1 MNSTDGYF
9 DVTANRTK
17 IVTVPDG
24 YEVRLHKIGSS
35 EDIFPDGLSTKDIKD
50 LNNTLV
56 VDLSTPGT
64 IDLKGTLLSNGQ
76 PLLTMDGVDTEI
88 DKKITALNLSGT
100 YATKAALTTVETTA
114 NAAAPQSTTYTKT
127 ECDNKFTQTAW
138 VNSQIDAKIA
148 EQNIPTTYA
157 TITSLNAVKA
167 TADAAAPQSTTYT
180 KTECDNKYAPKST
193 TYTKTEVD
201 TSLNSKANSADVYT
215 KTECDGKFATV
226 ASLNVVKTTADNA
239 APQSTTYTKTESD
252 GKYATKTEVT
262 AIKTTADAAAPQ
274 ATTYTKTEVDTSL
287 SSKANSADVYTKTE
301 SDNKYAT
308 KTEVTAIKTTADAAA
323 PQSTTYTK
331 VECDGKFAL
340 LTTAYTK
347 NESDNKYA
355 LKTDQSITST
365 SDKVQICN
373 TSQQVADA
381 SAVTVVNG
389 GLIFQTDG
397 KVFIGVNGAWVQLG
411 VPIS

>member
-1 MNSTDGYF
+1 M
-9 DVTANRTK
+9 
-17 IVTVPDG
+17 TVPDG

-127 ECDNKFTQTAW
+127 ECNGKFAQIAW

-148 EQNIPTTYA
+148 KQNIPTTYA
-157 TITSLNAVKA
+157 TITSLDAVKA

-180 KTECDNKYAPKST
+180 K
-193 TYTKTEVD
+193 
-201 TSLNSKANSADVYT
+201 
-215 KTECDGKFATV
+215 
-226 ASLNVVKTTADNA
+226 
-239 APQSTTYTKTESD
+239 
-252 GKYATKTEVT
+252 
-262 AIKTTADAAAPQ
+262 I
-274 ATTYTKTEVDTSL
+274 
-287 SSKANSADVYTKTE
+287 
-301 SDNKYAT
+301 
-308 KTEVTAIKTTADAAA
+308 
-323 PQSTTYTK
+323 
-331 VECDGKFAL
+331 
-340 LTTAYTK
+340 
-347 NESDNKYA
+347 ESDNKYA

-397 KVFIGVNGAWVQLG
+397 KVFIGVNDTWVQLG
-411 VPIS
+411 GPIS

>member
-35 EDIFPDGLSTKDIKD
+35 EDIFPNGLSTKDIKD

-201 TSLNSKANSADVYT
+201 TSLSSKANSADVYI
-215 KTECDGKFATV
+215 
-226 ASLNVVKTTADNA
+226 
-239 APQSTTYTKTESD
+239 KTESD
-252 GKYATKTEVT
+252 NKYATKTEVT

-274 ATTYTKTEVDTSL
+274 ATTYTKTE
-287 SSKANSADVYTKTE
+287 
-301 SDNKYAT
+301 
-308 KTEVTAIKTTADAAA
+308 
-323 PQSTTYTK
+323 
-331 VECDGKFAL
+331 CDGKFAL

-347 NESDNKYA
+347 IESDNKYA

-373 TSQQVADA
+373 TSQQVANA

-397 KVFIGVNGAWVQLG
+397 KVFIGVNNTWVQLG

>member
-1 MNSTDGYF
+1 MNSIDGYF

-127 ECDNKFTQTAW
+127 ECDGKFAQIAW

-148 EQNIPTTYA
+148 KQNIPTTYA
-157 TITSLNAVKA
+157 TITSLNVVKA

-180 KTECDNKYAPKST
+180 KTECD
-193 TYTKTEVD
+193 D
-201 TSLNSKANSADVYT
+201 
-215 KTECDGKFATV
+215 
-226 ASLNVVKTTADNA
+226 
-239 APQSTTYTKTESD
+239 
-252 GKYATKTEVT
+252 KYATKTEVT

-274 ATTYTKTEVDTSL
+274 ATTYTKTEC
-287 SSKANSADVYTKTE
+287 N
-301 SDNKYAT
+301 
-308 KTEVTAIKTTADAAA
+308 
-323 PQSTTYTK
+323 
-331 VECDGKFAL
+331 GKFAL
-340 LTTAYTK
+340 LTTTYTK
-347 NESDNKYA
+347 TESDNKYA

-373 TSQQVADA
+373 TSQQVAEA

-411 VPIS
+411 ASIS

>member
-35 EDIFPDGLSTKDIKD
+35 EDIFPNGLSTKDIKD

-201 TSLNSKANSADVYT
+201 TSL
-215 KTECDGKFATV
+215 
-226 ASLNVVKTTADNA
+226 
-239 APQSTTYTKTESD
+239 
-252 GKYATKTEVT
+252 
-262 AIKTTADAAAPQ
+262 
-274 ATTYTKTEVDTSL
+274 

-323 PQSTTYTK
+323 PQATTYTK
-331 VECDGKFAL
+331 TECDGKFAL

-347 NESDNKYA
+347 TESDNKYA

-397 KVFIGVNGAWVQLG
+397 KVFIGVNDTWVQLG
-411 VPIS
+411 IPIS

>member
-76 PLLTMDGVDTEI
+76 PLPTMDGVDTEI

-114 NAAAPQSTTYTKT
+114 N
-127 ECDNKFTQTAW
+127 
-138 VNSQIDAKIA
+138 
-148 EQNIPTTYA
+148 
-157 TITSLNAVKA
+157 
-167 TADAAAPQSTTYT
+167 AAAPQSTTYT

-274 ATTYTKTEVDTSL
+274 ATTYTKTE
-287 SSKANSADVYTKTE
+287 
-301 SDNKYAT
+301 
-308 KTEVTAIKTTADAAA
+308 
-323 PQSTTYTK
+323 
-331 VECDGKFAL
+331 CDGKFAL

-347 NESDNKYA
+347 AESDNKYA

-373 TSQQVADA
+373 TSQQVANA
-381 SAVTVVNG
+381 SAITVVNG

-397 KVFIGVNGAWVQLG
+397 KVFIGVNDTWVQLG

>member
-35 EDIFPDGLSTKDIKD
+35 EDIFPNGLSTKDIKD

-201 TSLNSKANSADVYT
+201 TSLSSKANSADVYT
-215 KTECDGKFATV
+215 KTG
-226 ASLNVVKTTADNA
+226 SDN
-239 APQSTTYTKTESD
+239 
-252 GKYATKTEVT
+252 KYATKTEVT

-274 ATTYTKTEVDTSL
+274 ATTYTKTE
-287 SSKANSADVYTKTE
+287 
-301 SDNKYAT
+301 
-308 KTEVTAIKTTADAAA
+308 
-323 PQSTTYTK
+323 
-331 VECDGKFAL
+331 CDDKFAL

-347 NESDNKYA
+347 TESDNKYA

-373 TSQQVADA
+373 TSQQVANA

-397 KVFIGVNGAWVQLG
+397 KVFIGVNDTWVQLG

>member
-76 PLLTMDGVDTEI
+76 PLPTMDGVDTEI

-114 NAAAPQSTTYTKT
+114 N
-127 ECDNKFTQTAW
+127 
-138 VNSQIDAKIA
+138 
-148 EQNIPTTYA
+148 
-157 TITSLNAVKA
+157 
-167 TADAAAPQSTTYT
+167 AAAPQSTTYT

-239 APQSTTYTKTESD
+239 APQSTTYTKTEVD
-252 GKYATKTEVT
+252 DTFATKASIPTALPNPGALTIKYNGTTVFTYDGSEAETGNFTVT
-262 AIKTTADAAAPQ
+262 PETIPGSTDSGFSTLKEELNDKLTASNALVFS
-274 ATTYTKTEVDTSL
+274 ATNILECP
-287 SSKANSADVYTKTE
+287 ADK
-301 SDNKYAT
+301 K
-308 KTEVTAIKTTADAAA
+308 
-323 PQSTTYTK
+323 
-331 VECDGKFAL
+331 
-340 LTTAYTK
+340 
-347 NESDNKYA
+347 
-355 LKTDQSITST
+355 
-365 SDKVQICN
+365 
-373 TSQQVADA
+373 VADE
-381 SAVTVVNG
+381 SAVSVVNG
-389 GLIFQTDG
+389 GFIFKTTG
-397 KVFIGVNGAWVQLG
+397 EVYLGVNSAWVQLG
-411 VPIS
+411 VAIS

>member
-35 EDIFPDGLSTKDIKD
+35 EDIFPNGLSTKDIKD

-201 TSLNSKANSADVYT
+201 TSL
-215 KTECDGKFATV
+215 
-226 ASLNVVKTTADNA
+226 
-239 APQSTTYTKTESD
+239 
-252 GKYATKTEVT
+252 
-262 AIKTTADAAAPQ
+262 
-274 ATTYTKTEVDTSL
+274 

-323 PQSTTYTK
+323 PQATTYTKTECDNKYAPKSTTYTK
-331 VECDGKFAL
+331 
-340 LTTAYTK
+340 T
-347 NESDNKYA
+347 ESDNKYA

-397 KVFIGVNGAWVQLG
+397 KVFIGVNGTWVQLG

>member
-76 PLLTMDGVDTEI
+76 PLPTMDGVDTEI
-88 DKKITALNLSGT
+88 DRKITALNLSGT
-100 YATKAALTTVETTA
+100 YATKAALMTVETTA

-127 ECDNKFTQTAW
+127 
-138 VNSQIDAKIA
+138 
-148 EQNIPTTYA
+148 
-157 TITSLNAVKA
+157 
-167 TADAAAPQSTTYT
+167 
-180 KTECDNKYAPKST
+180 
-193 TYTKTEVD
+193 
-201 TSLNSKANSADVYT
+201 
-215 KTECDGKFATV
+215 
-226 ASLNVVKTTADNA
+226 
-239 APQSTTYTKTESD
+239 
-252 GKYATKTEVT
+252 
-262 AIKTTADAAAPQ
+262 
-274 ATTYTKTEVDTSL
+274 
-287 SSKANSADVYTKTE
+287 
-301 SDNKYAT
+301 
-308 KTEVTAIKTTADAAA
+308 
-323 PQSTTYTK
+323 
-331 VECDGKFAL
+331 
-340 LTTAYTK
+340 
-347 NESDNKYA
+347 ESDNKYA

-373 TSQQVADA
+373 TSQQVANA

-397 KVFIGVNGAWVQLG
+397 KVFIGVDDTWVQLG

>member
-9 DVTANRTK
+9 DVTANKTK

-24 YEVRLHKIGSS
+24 YKIRFHKTGSS
-35 EDIFPDGLSTKDIKD
+35 ENIFPDGLSTKDIKD

-127 ECDNKFTQTAW
+127 ESDN
-138 VNSQIDAKIA
+138 
-148 EQNIPTTYA
+148 
-157 TITSLNAVKA
+157 
-167 TADAAAPQSTTYT
+167 
-180 KTECDNKYAPKST
+180 
-193 TYTKTEVD
+193 
-201 TSLNSKANSADVYT
+201 
-215 KTECDGKFATV
+215 
-226 ASLNVVKTTADNA
+226 
-239 APQSTTYTKTESD
+239 
-252 GKYATKTEVT
+252 KYATKTEVT

-274 ATTYTKTEVDTSL
+274 ATTYTKTE
-287 SSKANSADVYTKTE
+287 
-301 SDNKYAT
+301 
-308 KTEVTAIKTTADAAA
+308 
-323 PQSTTYTK
+323 
-331 VECDGKFAL
+331 CDGKFAL

-347 NESDNKYA
+347 TESDNKYA

-373 TSQQVADA
+373 TSQQVANA

-397 KVFIGVNGAWVQLG
+397 KVFIGVNDTWVQLG

>member
-9 DVTANRTK
+9 DATANRTK

-35 EDIFPDGLSTKDIKD
+35 EDIFPNGLSTKDIKD

-114 NAAAPQSTTYTKT
+114 NAAAPQSTTY
-127 ECDNKFTQTAW
+127 A
-138 VNSQIDAKIA
+138 
-148 EQNIPTTYA
+148 
-157 TITSLNAVKA
+157 
-167 TADAAAPQSTTYT
+167 
-180 KTECDNKYAPKST
+180 KTECDNKYAPKS
-193 TYTKTEVD
+193 
-201 TSLNSKANSADVYT
+201 
-215 KTECDGKFATV
+215 
-226 ASLNVVKTTADNA
+226 
-239 APQSTTYTKTESD
+239 
-252 GKYATKTEVT
+252 
-262 AIKTTADAAAPQ
+262 
-274 ATTYTKTEVDTSL
+274 TTYTKTEVDTSL

-308 KTEVTAIKTTADAAA
+308 KTEVTAIKTTANAAA
-323 PQSTTYTK
+323 PQATTYTK
-331 VECDGKFAL
+331 TECDGKFAL

-347 NESDNKYA
+347 TESDNKYA

-373 TSQQVADA
+373 TSQQVANA

-397 KVFIGVNGAWVQLG
+397 KVFIGVNDTWVQLG

>member
-76 PLLTMDGVDTEI
+76 PLPTMDGVDTEI
-88 DKKITALNLSGT
+88 DRKITALNLSGT
-100 YATKAALTTVETTA
+100 YATKAALMTVETTA

-127 ECDNKFTQTAW
+127 ECDNKFTQIAW

-180 KTECDNKYAPKST
+180 KTECDNKYA
-193 TYTKTEVD
+193 
-201 TSLNSKANSADVYT
+201 
-215 KTECDGKFATV
+215 
-226 ASLNVVKTTADNA
+226 
-239 APQSTTYTKTESD
+239 
-252 GKYATKTEVT
+252 TKTEVT

-274 ATTYTKTEVDTSL
+274 ATTYTKTE
-287 SSKANSADVYTKTE
+287 
-301 SDNKYAT
+301 
-308 KTEVTAIKTTADAAA
+308 
-323 PQSTTYTK
+323 
-331 VECDGKFAL
+331 CDGKFAL

-347 NESDNKYA
+347 TESDNKYA

-373 TSQQVADA
+373 TSQQVANA

>member
-35 EDIFPDGLSTKDIKD
+35 EDIFPNGLSTKDIKD

-100 YATKAALTTVETTA
+100 YATKAALTTVETTP

-201 TSLNSKANSADVYT
+201 TSL
-215 KTECDGKFATV
+215 
-226 ASLNVVKTTADNA
+226 
-239 APQSTTYTKTESD
+239 
-252 GKYATKTEVT
+252 
-262 AIKTTADAAAPQ
+262 
-274 ATTYTKTEVDTSL
+274 

-323 PQSTTYTK
+323 PQATTYTK
-331 VECDGKFAL
+331 TECDGKFAL

-347 NESDNKYA
+347 TESDNKYA

-373 TSQQVADA
+373 TSQQVANA

-397 KVFIGVNGAWVQLG
+397 KVFIGVNDTWVQLG

>member
-76 PLLTMDGVDTEI
+76 PLPTMDGVDTEI
-88 DKKITALNLSGT
+88 DRKITALNLSGT
-100 YATKAALTTVETTA
+100 YATKAALMTVETTA
-114 NAAAPQSTTYTKT
+114 N
-127 ECDNKFTQTAW
+127 
-138 VNSQIDAKIA
+138 
-148 EQNIPTTYA
+148 
-157 TITSLNAVKA
+157 
-167 TADAAAPQSTTYT
+167 AAAPQSTTYT

-193 TYTKTEVD
+193 TYTKTE
-201 TSLNSKANSADVYT
+201 
-215 KTECDGKFATV
+215 
-226 ASLNVVKTTADNA
+226 
-239 APQSTTYTKTESD
+239 
-252 GKYATKTEVT
+252 
-262 AIKTTADAAAPQ
+262 
-274 ATTYTKTEVDTSL
+274 
-287 SSKANSADVYTKTE
+287 
-301 SDNKYAT
+301 
-308 KTEVTAIKTTADAAA
+308 
-323 PQSTTYTK
+323 
-331 VECDGKFAL
+331 CDGKFAL

-347 NESDNKYA
+347 TESDNKYA

-373 TSQQVADA
+373 TSQQVANA

-397 KVFIGVNGAWVQLG
+397 KVFIGVNDTWVQLG

>member
-180 KTECDNKYAPKST
+180 KTECDNKYA
-193 TYTKTEVD
+193 
-201 TSLNSKANSADVYT
+201 
-215 KTECDGKFATV
+215 
-226 ASLNVVKTTADNA
+226 
-239 APQSTTYTKTESD
+239 
-252 GKYATKTEVT
+252 TKTEVT

-274 ATTYTKTEVDTSL
+274 ATTYTKTE
-287 SSKANSADVYTKTE
+287 
-301 SDNKYAT
+301 
-308 KTEVTAIKTTADAAA
+308 
-323 PQSTTYTK
+323 
-331 VECDGKFAL
+331 CDGKFAL

-347 NESDNKYA
+347 TESDNKYA

-373 TSQQVADA
+373 TSQQVANA

-397 KVFIGVNGAWVQLG
+397 KVFIGVNNTWVQLG

>member
-76 PLLTMDGVDTEI
+76 PLPTMDGIDTEI

-127 ECDNKFTQTAW
+127 ECDNK
-138 VNSQIDAKIA
+138 
-148 EQNIPTTYA
+148 
-157 TITSLNAVKA
+157 
-167 TADAAAPQSTTYT
+167 
-180 KTECDNKYAPKST
+180 YAPKST

-201 TSLNSKANSADVYT
+201 TSLN
-215 KTECDGKFATV
+215 
-226 ASLNVVKTTADNA
+226 
-239 APQSTTYTKTESD
+239 
-252 GKYATKTEVT
+252 
-262 AIKTTADAAAPQ
+262 
-274 ATTYTKTEVDTSL
+274 
-287 SSKANSADVYTKTE
+287 SKANSADVYTKTE

-308 KTEVTAIKTTADAAA
+308 KTEVTAIKTTADAAP
-323 PQSTTYTK
+323 PQATTYTK
-331 VECDGKFAL
+331 TECDGKFAL

-347 NESDNKYA
+347 AESDNKYA
-355 LKTDQSITST
+355 LKADQSITST

-381 SAVTVVNG
+381 FAVTVVNG

-397 KVFIGVNGAWVQLG
+397 KVFIGVNDAWVQLG
-411 VPIS
+411 VPVS

>member
-35 EDIFPDGLSTKDIKD
+35 EDIFPNGLSTKDIKD

-201 TSLNSKANSADVYT
+201 TSL
-215 KTECDGKFATV
+215 
-226 ASLNVVKTTADNA
+226 
-239 APQSTTYTKTESD
+239 
-252 GKYATKTEVT
+252 
-262 AIKTTADAAAPQ
+262 
-274 ATTYTKTEVDTSL
+274 

-323 PQSTTYTK
+323 PQATTYTK
-331 VECDGKFAL
+331 TECDGKFAL

-347 NESDNKYA
+347 TESDNKYA

-373 TSQQVADA
+373 TSQQVANA

-397 KVFIGVNGAWVQLG
+397 KVFIGVNNTWVQLG

>member
-35 EDIFPDGLSTKDIKD
+35 EDIFPNGLSTKDIKD

-201 TSLNSKANSADVYT
+201 TSL
-215 KTECDGKFATV
+215 
-226 ASLNVVKTTADNA
+226 
-239 APQSTTYTKTESD
+239 
-252 GKYATKTEVT
+252 
-262 AIKTTADAAAPQ
+262 
-274 ATTYTKTEVDTSL
+274 

-323 PQSTTYTK
+323 PQATTYTK
-331 VECDGKFAL
+331 TECNGKFAL

-347 NESDNKYA
+347 TESDNKYA

-373 TSQQVADA
+373 TSQQVANA

-397 KVFIGVNGAWVQLG
+397 KVFIGVNDTWVQLG

>member
-1 MNSTDGYF
+1 MNSTNGYF

-35 EDIFPDGLSTKDIKD
+35 EDIFPNGLSTKDIKD

-201 TSLNSKANSADVYT
+201 TSL
-215 KTECDGKFATV
+215 
-226 ASLNVVKTTADNA
+226 
-239 APQSTTYTKTESD
+239 
-252 GKYATKTEVT
+252 
-262 AIKTTADAAAPQ
+262 
-274 ATTYTKTEVDTSL
+274 

-323 PQSTTYTK
+323 PQATTYTK
-331 VECDGKFAL
+331 TECDGKFAL

-347 NESDNKYA
+347 TESDNKYA

-373 TSQQVADA
+373 TSQQVANA

-397 KVFIGVNGAWVQLG
+397 KVFIGVNDTWVQLG

>member
-127 ECDNKFTQTAW
+127 ECD
-138 VNSQIDAKIA
+138 
-148 EQNIPTTYA
+148 
-157 TITSLNAVKA
+157 
-167 TADAAAPQSTTYT
+167 
-180 KTECDNKYAPKST
+180 
-193 TYTKTEVD
+193 
-201 TSLNSKANSADVYT
+201 
-215 KTECDGKFATV
+215 
-226 ASLNVVKTTADNA
+226 
-239 APQSTTYTKTESD
+239 
-252 GKYATKTEVT
+252 
-262 AIKTTADAAAPQ
+262 
-274 ATTYTKTEVDTSL
+274 
-287 SSKANSADVYTKTE
+287 
-301 SDNKYAT
+301 
-308 KTEVTAIKTTADAAA
+308 
-323 PQSTTYTK
+323 
-331 VECDGKFAL
+331 GKFAL
-340 LTTAYTK
+340 PTTAYTK
-347 NESDNKYA
+347 AESDNKYA

-373 TSQQVADA
+373 TSQQVANA
-381 SAVTVVNG
+381 FAVTVVNG

-411 VPIS
+411 VSIS

>member
-35 EDIFPDGLSTKDIKD
+35 EDIFPNGLSTKDIKD

-201 TSLNSKANSADVYT
+201 TSL
-215 KTECDGKFATV
+215 
-226 ASLNVVKTTADNA
+226 
-239 APQSTTYTKTESD
+239 
-252 GKYATKTEVT
+252 
-262 AIKTTADAAAPQ
+262 
-274 ATTYTKTEVDTSL
+274 

-323 PQSTTYTK
+323 PQATTYTK
-331 VECDGKFAL
+331 TECDGKFAL

-347 NESDNKYA
+347 TESDNKYA

-397 KVFIGVNGAWVQLG
+397 KVFIGVNGTWVQLG

>member
-1 MNSTDGYF
+1 MNSIDGYF

-114 NAAAPQSTTYTKT
+114 NAAAPQST
-127 ECDNKFTQTAW
+127 
-138 VNSQIDAKIA
+138 I
-148 EQNIPTTYA
+148 
-157 TITSLNAVKA
+157 
-167 TADAAAPQSTTYT
+167 YT
-180 KTECDNKYAPKST
+180 KTECDNKYA
-193 TYTKTEVD
+193 TKT
-201 TSLNSKANSADVYT
+201 
-215 KTECDGKFATV
+215 
-226 ASLNVVKTTADNA
+226 
-239 APQSTTYTKTESD
+239 
-252 GKYATKTEVT
+252 
-262 AIKTTADAAAPQ
+262 
-274 ATTYTKTEVDTSL
+274 
-287 SSKANSADVYTKTE
+287 
-301 SDNKYAT
+301 
-308 KTEVTAIKTTADAAA
+308 
-323 PQSTTYTK
+323 
-331 VECDGKFAL
+331 
-340 LTTAYTK
+340 
-347 NESDNKYA
+347 ESDNKYA

-381 SAVTVVNG
+381 STVTVVDG

-411 VPIS
+411 VSIS

>member
-201 TSLNSKANSADVYT
+201 TSL
-215 KTECDGKFATV
+215 
-226 ASLNVVKTTADNA
+226 
-239 APQSTTYTKTESD
+239 
-252 GKYATKTEVT
+252 
-262 AIKTTADAAAPQ
+262 
-274 ATTYTKTEVDTSL
+274 

-323 PQSTTYTK
+323 PQATTYTK
-331 VECDGKFAL
+331 TECDGKFAL

-347 NESDNKYA
+347 TESDNKYA

-373 TSQQVADA
+373 TSQQVANA

-397 KVFIGVNGAWVQLG
+397 KVFIGVNDTWVQLG

>member
-76 PLLTMDGVDTEI
+76 PLPTMDGVDTEI

-215 KTECDGKFATV
+215 KTDCDGKFATV

-239 APQSTTYTKTESD
+239 APQS
-252 GKYATKTEVT
+252 
-262 AIKTTADAAAPQ
+262 
-274 ATTYTKTEVDTSL
+274 TTYTKTEVDTSL

-347 NESDNKYA
+347 AESDNKYA

-373 TSQQVADA
+373 TSQQVANA

-397 KVFIGVNGAWVQLG
+397 KVFIGVNDTWVQLG

>member
-1 MNSTDGYF
+1 MNSIDGYF

-127 ECDNKFTQTAW
+127 ECDNKFTQIVW

-180 KTECDNKYAPKST
+180 KTECDNKYA
-193 TYTKTEVD
+193 
-201 TSLNSKANSADVYT
+201 
-215 KTECDGKFATV
+215 
-226 ASLNVVKTTADNA
+226 
-239 APQSTTYTKTESD
+239 
-252 GKYATKTEVT
+252 TKTEVT

-274 ATTYTKTEVDTSL
+274 ATTYTKTE
-287 SSKANSADVYTKTE
+287 
-301 SDNKYAT
+301 
-308 KTEVTAIKTTADAAA
+308 
-323 PQSTTYTK
+323 
-331 VECDGKFAL
+331 CDGKFAL
-340 LTTAYTK
+340 LTTTYTK
-347 NESDNKYA
+347 TESDNKYA

-373 TSQQVADA
+373 TSQQVANA

>member
-35 EDIFPDGLSTKDIKD
+35 EDIFPNGLSTKDIKD

-127 ECDNKFTQTAW
+127 ECDGKFAQTAW

-148 EQNIPTTYA
+148 KQNIPTTYA

-201 TSLNSKANSADVYT
+201 TSL
-215 KTECDGKFATV
+215 
-226 ASLNVVKTTADNA
+226 
-239 APQSTTYTKTESD
+239 
-252 GKYATKTEVT
+252 
-262 AIKTTADAAAPQ
+262 
-274 ATTYTKTEVDTSL
+274 

-323 PQSTTYTK
+323 PQATTYTK
-331 VECDGKFAL
+331 TECDGKFAL

-347 NESDNKYA
+347 TESDNKYA

-373 TSQQVADA
+373 TSQQVANA

-397 KVFIGVNGAWVQLG
+397 KVFIGVNDTWVQLG

>member
-1 MNSTDGYF
+1 MNSTEGYF

-35 EDIFPDGLSTKDIKD
+35 EDIFPNGLSTKDIKD

-138 VNSQIDAKIA
+138 VNGQIDAKIA

-201 TSLNSKANSADVYT
+201 TSL
-215 KTECDGKFATV
+215 
-226 ASLNVVKTTADNA
+226 
-239 APQSTTYTKTESD
+239 
-252 GKYATKTEVT
+252 
-262 AIKTTADAAAPQ
+262 
-274 ATTYTKTEVDTSL
+274 

-323 PQSTTYTK
+323 PQATTYTK
-331 VECDGKFAL
+331 TECDGKFAL

-347 NESDNKYA
+347 TESDNKYA

-373 TSQQVADA
+373 TSQQVANA

-397 KVFIGVNGAWVQLG
+397 KVFIGVNDTWVQLG

>member
-1 MNSTDGYF
+1 M
-9 DVTANRTK
+9 
-17 IVTVPDG
+17 TVPDG

-35 EDIFPDGLSTKDIKD
+35 EDIFPNGLSTKDIKD

-114 NAAAPQSTTYTKT
+114 NAAAPQSTTY
-127 ECDNKFTQTAW
+127 A
-138 VNSQIDAKIA
+138 
-148 EQNIPTTYA
+148 
-157 TITSLNAVKA
+157 
-167 TADAAAPQSTTYT
+167 
-180 KTECDNKYAPKST
+180 KTECDNKYAPKS
-193 TYTKTEVD
+193 
-201 TSLNSKANSADVYT
+201 
-215 KTECDGKFATV
+215 
-226 ASLNVVKTTADNA
+226 
-239 APQSTTYTKTESD
+239 
-252 GKYATKTEVT
+252 
-262 AIKTTADAAAPQ
+262 
-274 ATTYTKTEVDTSL
+274 TTYTKTEVDTSL

-301 SDNKYAT
+301 SDNKYA
-308 KTEVTAIKTTADAAA
+308 
-323 PQSTTYTK
+323 
-331 VECDGKFAL
+331 
-340 LTTAYTK
+340 
-347 NESDNKYA
+347 

-373 TSQQVADA
+373 TSQQVANA
-381 SAVTVVNG
+381 FAVTVVNG

-397 KVFIGVNGAWVQLG
+397 KVFIGVNDTWVQLG

>member
-76 PLLTMDGVDTEI
+76 PLPTMDGVDTEI

-127 ECDNKFTQTAW
+127 ECDNKFSHPAW

-201 TSLNSKANSADVYT
+201 TSL
-215 KTECDGKFATV
+215 
-226 ASLNVVKTTADNA
+226 
-239 APQSTTYTKTESD
+239 
-252 GKYATKTEVT
+252 
-262 AIKTTADAAAPQ
+262 
-274 ATTYTKTEVDTSL
+274 

-308 KTEVTAIKTTADAAA
+308 KTEVTAIKTTADADAAA
-323 PQSTTYTK
+323 PQATTYTK
-331 VECDGKFAL
+331 TECDGKFAL

-347 NESDNKYA
+347 AESDNKYA

-373 TSQQVADA
+373 TSQQVANA
-381 SAVTVVNG
+381 SAITVVNG

>member
-76 PLLTMDGVDTEI
+76 PLPSMDGVDTEI

-127 ECDNKFTQTAW
+127 ECDNK
-138 VNSQIDAKIA
+138 
-148 EQNIPTTYA
+148 
-157 TITSLNAVKA
+157 
-167 TADAAAPQSTTYT
+167 
-180 KTECDNKYAPKST
+180 YAPKST

-201 TSLNSKANSADVYT
+201 TSLN
-215 KTECDGKFATV
+215 
-226 ASLNVVKTTADNA
+226 
-239 APQSTTYTKTESD
+239 
-252 GKYATKTEVT
+252 
-262 AIKTTADAAAPQ
+262 
-274 ATTYTKTEVDTSL
+274 
-287 SSKANSADVYTKTE
+287 SKANSADVYTKTE

-323 PQSTTYTK
+323 PQATTYTK
-331 VECDGKFAL
+331 TECDGKFAL

-347 NESDNKYA
+347 AESDNKYA

-373 TSQQVADA
+373 TSQQVANA
-381 SAVTVVNG
+381 SAITVVNG

-397 KVFIGVNGAWVQLG
+397 KVFIGVNDAWVQLG

>member
-1 MNSTDGYF
+1 MNSTDAYF

-127 ECDNKFTQTAW
+127 ECDNKFTQIAW
-138 VNSQIDAKIA
+138 VDSQIDAKIA

-157 TITSLNAVKA
+157 TITSLDAVKA

-180 KTECDNKYAPKST
+180 KTECDN
-193 TYTKTEVD
+193 
-201 TSLNSKANSADVYT
+201 
-215 KTECDGKFATV
+215 
-226 ASLNVVKTTADNA
+226 
-239 APQSTTYTKTESD
+239 
-252 GKYATKTEVT
+252 KYATKTEVT

-274 ATTYTKTEVDTSL
+274 ATTYTKTE
-287 SSKANSADVYTKTE
+287 
-301 SDNKYAT
+301 
-308 KTEVTAIKTTADAAA
+308 
-323 PQSTTYTK
+323 
-331 VECDGKFAL
+331 CDGKFAL
-340 LTTAYTK
+340 LTTTYTK
-347 NESDNKYA
+347 TESDNKYA

-397 KVFIGVNGAWVQLG
+397 KVFIGVNDAWVQLG

>member
-35 EDIFPDGLSTKDIKD
+35 EDIFPNGLSTKDIKD

-127 ECDNKFTQTAW
+127 ECDGKFAQTAW

-148 EQNIPTTYA
+148 KQNIPTTYA

-201 TSLNSKANSADVYT
+201 TSL
-215 KTECDGKFATV
+215 
-226 ASLNVVKTTADNA
+226 
-239 APQSTTYTKTESD
+239 
-252 GKYATKTEVT
+252 
-262 AIKTTADAAAPQ
+262 
-274 ATTYTKTEVDTSL
+274 

-323 PQSTTYTK
+323 PQATTYTK
-331 VECDGKFAL
+331 TECDGKFAL

-347 NESDNKYA
+347 TESDNKYA

-373 TSQQVADA
+373 TSQQVANA

-397 KVFIGVNGAWVQLG
+397 KVFIGVNGTWVQLG

>member
-9 DVTANRTK
+9 DATANRTK

-127 ECDNKFTQTAW
+127 ECDNKFTQIAW

-180 KTECDNKYAPKST
+180 KTECDNKYA
-193 TYTKTEVD
+193 
-201 TSLNSKANSADVYT
+201 
-215 KTECDGKFATV
+215 
-226 ASLNVVKTTADNA
+226 
-239 APQSTTYTKTESD
+239 
-252 GKYATKTEVT
+252 TKTEVT

-274 ATTYTKTEVDTSL
+274 ATTYTKTE
-287 SSKANSADVYTKTE
+287 
-301 SDNKYAT
+301 
-308 KTEVTAIKTTADAAA
+308 
-323 PQSTTYTK
+323 
-331 VECDGKFAL
+331 CDGKFAL
-340 LTTAYTK
+340 LTTTYTK
-347 NESDNKYA
+347 TESDNKYA

-373 TSQQVADA
+373 TSQQVANA

-397 KVFIGVNGAWVQLG
+397 KVFIGVDGAWVQLG

>member
-35 EDIFPDGLSTKDIKD
+35 EDIFPNGLSTKDIKD

-201 TSLNSKANSADVYT
+201 TSL
-215 KTECDGKFATV
+215 
-226 ASLNVVKTTADNA
+226 
-239 APQSTTYTKTESD
+239 
-252 GKYATKTEVT
+252 
-262 AIKTTADAAAPQ
+262 
-274 ATTYTKTEVDTSL
+274 

-323 PQSTTYTK
+323 PQATTYTK
-331 VECDGKFAL
+331 TECDGKFAL

-347 NESDNKYA
+347 TESDNKYA

-373 TSQQVADA
+373 TSQQVANA

-397 KVFIGVNGAWVQLG
+397 KVFIGVNDTWVQLG
-411 VPIS
+411 VSIS

>member
-76 PLLTMDGVDTEI
+76 PLPSMDGVDTEI

-127 ECDNKFTQTAW
+127 ECDNK
-138 VNSQIDAKIA
+138 
-148 EQNIPTTYA
+148 
-157 TITSLNAVKA
+157 
-167 TADAAAPQSTTYT
+167 
-180 KTECDNKYAPKST
+180 YAPKST

-201 TSLNSKANSADVYT
+201 TSLN
-215 KTECDGKFATV
+215 
-226 ASLNVVKTTADNA
+226 
-239 APQSTTYTKTESD
+239 
-252 GKYATKTEVT
+252 
-262 AIKTTADAAAPQ
+262 
-274 ATTYTKTEVDTSL
+274 
-287 SSKANSADVYTKTE
+287 SKANSADVYTKTE

-323 PQSTTYTK
+323 PQATTYTK
-331 VECDGKFAL
+331 TECDGKFAL

-347 NESDNKYA
+347 AESDNKYA

-373 TSQQVADA
+373 TSQQVANA
-381 SAVTVVNG
+381 SAITVVNG

>member
-127 ECDNKFTQTAW
+127 ECDNKFSQTAW

-148 EQNIPTTYA
+148 KQNIPTTYA

-201 TSLNSKANSADVYT
+201 TSL
-215 KTECDGKFATV
+215 
-226 ASLNVVKTTADNA
+226 
-239 APQSTTYTKTESD
+239 
-252 GKYATKTEVT
+252 
-262 AIKTTADAAAPQ
+262 
-274 ATTYTKTEVDTSL
+274 

-308 KTEVTAIKTTADAAA
+308 KTEVTTIKTTADAAA
-323 PQSTTYTK
+323 PQATTYTK
-331 VECDGKFAL
+331 TECNGKFAL

-347 NESDNKYA
+347 AESDNKYA

-373 TSQQVADA
+373 TSQQVANA

>member
-35 EDIFPDGLSTKDIKD
+35 EDIFPNGLSTKDIKD

-201 TSLNSKANSADVYT
+201 TSL
-215 KTECDGKFATV
+215 
-226 ASLNVVKTTADNA
+226 
-239 APQSTTYTKTESD
+239 
-252 GKYATKTEVT
+252 
-262 AIKTTADAAAPQ
+262 
-274 ATTYTKTEVDTSL
+274 

-323 PQSTTYTK
+323 PQATTYTK
-331 VECDGKFAL
+331 TECDGKFAL

-347 NESDNKYA
+347 TESDNKYA

-373 TSQQVADA
+373 TSQQVANA
-381 SAVTVVNG
+381 SAITVVNG

>member
-1 MNSTDGYF
+1 MNSTNGYF

-35 EDIFPDGLSTKDIKD
+35 EDIFPNGLSTKDIKD

-127 ECDNKFTQTAW
+127 ECDNK
-138 VNSQIDAKIA
+138 
-148 EQNIPTTYA
+148 
-157 TITSLNAVKA
+157 
-167 TADAAAPQSTTYT
+167 
-180 KTECDNKYAPKST
+180 
-193 TYTKTEVD
+193 
-201 TSLNSKANSADVYT
+201 
-215 KTECDGKFATV
+215 
-226 ASLNVVKTTADNA
+226 
-239 APQSTTYTKTESD
+239 
-252 GKYATKTEVT
+252 
-262 AIKTTADAAAPQ
+262 
-274 ATTYTKTEVDTSL
+274 
-287 SSKANSADVYTKTE
+287 
-301 SDNKYAT
+301 
-308 KTEVTAIKTTADAAA
+308 
-323 PQSTTYTK
+323 
-331 VECDGKFAL
+331 
-340 LTTAYTK
+340 
-347 NESDNKYA
+347 YA

-397 KVFIGVNGAWVQLG
+397 KVFIGVNNTWVQLG

>member
-88 DKKITALNLSGT
+88 DKKITALNLSET

-180 KTECDNKYAPKST
+180 KTECDNKYA
-193 TYTKTEVD
+193 
-201 TSLNSKANSADVYT
+201 
-215 KTECDGKFATV
+215 
-226 ASLNVVKTTADNA
+226 
-239 APQSTTYTKTESD
+239 
-252 GKYATKTEVT
+252 TKTEVT

-274 ATTYTKTEVDTSL
+274 ATTYTKTE
-287 SSKANSADVYTKTE
+287 
-301 SDNKYAT
+301 
-308 KTEVTAIKTTADAAA
+308 
-323 PQSTTYTK
+323 
-331 VECDGKFAL
+331 CDGKFAL

-347 NESDNKYA
+347 TESDNKYA

-373 TSQQVADA
+373 TSQQVANA

-397 KVFIGVNGAWVQLG
+397 KVFIGVNDTWVQLG

>member
-127 ECDNKFTQTAW
+127 ECDNK
-138 VNSQIDAKIA
+138 
-148 EQNIPTTYA
+148 
-157 TITSLNAVKA
+157 
-167 TADAAAPQSTTYT
+167 
-180 KTECDNKYAPKST
+180 
-193 TYTKTEVD
+193 
-201 TSLNSKANSADVYT
+201 
-215 KTECDGKFATV
+215 
-226 ASLNVVKTTADNA
+226 
-239 APQSTTYTKTESD
+239 
-252 GKYATKTEVT
+252 YATKTEVT
-262 AIKTTADAAAPQ
+262 AIKTIADAAAPQ
-274 ATTYTKTEVDTSL
+274 ATTYTKTE
-287 SSKANSADVYTKTE
+287 
-301 SDNKYAT
+301 
-308 KTEVTAIKTTADAAA
+308 
-323 PQSTTYTK
+323 
-331 VECDGKFAL
+331 CDGKFAL
-340 LTTAYTK
+340 LTTTYTK
-347 NESDNKYA
+347 TESDNKYA

-373 TSQQVADA
+373 TSQQVANA